1 MTRIL
6 FYVLDSTAPQARD
19 HFVCRLV
26 QKAFARGHRIHI
38 HTGDAQK
45 TKALDELLWTFED
58 DSFLPHAASVEAAG
72 MPITLHESRLPE
84 AHDDLLINLADVI
97 PDGFGRFAQVADV
110 VGGDESSRAAG
121 RERFRFFR
129 ERGYPID
136 HHRIGK

>member
-6 FYVLDSTAPQARD
+6 FYVLDSTAPRARE
-19 HFVCRLV
+19 HFVCKLV

-38 HTGDAQK
+38 HTGDAQ
-45 TKALDELLWTFED
+45 TTQVLDELLWTFED
-58 DSFLPHAASVEAAG
+58 QSFLPHAASLDARAA
-72 MPITLHESRLPE
+72 PITLHESRLPE
-84 AHDDLLINLADVI
+84 AQDDLLINIADVI

-110 VGGDESSRAAG
+110 VGGDESERTAG

-129 ERGYPID
+129 ERGYPIE